1 MKSIFIIVFVFLF
14 HVEHALADESFS
26 DLAYSAAN
34 SSLEKIKNKN
44 IKIIIT
50 DRKKST
56 FHEEYFCN
64 LNNVLC
70 NILASGNYFSS
81 GRYDLAAKKIK
92 EINLEKLKHSVPS
105 YFYDEWLKTFNS
117 LNLENISNIPKLKT
131 YQPNNEL
138 SINYSNQEKQKGYI
152 RPSIPITAGRE
163 TVSIIIDTGMPLSI
177 ITKNSADKLK
187 AEYIKEAYLQ
197 INSNYSNGN
206 KNYCLAII
214 KELHVGKITIKNFPV
229 WVGGNDNAL
238 GLNFISLFNQVEFDS
253 DKIIINR
260 SNYSLRK
267 KIIDVKNYSDI
278 SGIVNK
284 KIAILDQDGKYQF
297 AQIDT
302 GMPYFM
308 ISSQETKNCNLSFIY
323 NGGDHT
329 KNWNYI
335 TCIKPTKI
343 KIYGGKT
350 IEKVMRIMDFP
361 YHIFPNYI
369 GAGILDNF
377 NLIIDN
383 QSGISGFY
391 EKPNESIRKNAS

>member
-1 MKSIFIIVFVFLF
+1 MKKFFIIIFIFLF
-14 HVEHALADESFS
+14 HIKYALADERFE
-26 DLAYSAAN
+26 DLAYSVAN
-34 SSLEKIKNKN
+34 SSLEKIKDNN
-44 IKIIIT
+44 IKKIII
-50 DRKKST
+50 DREKST
-56 FHEEYFCN
+56 FHETYSCN
-64 LNNVLC
+64 FNDVLC

-92 EINLEKLKHSVPS
+92 KINLEKLKYSVPS
-105 YFYDEWLKTFNS
+105 YFYDEWLKTFSS
-117 LNLENISNIPKLKT
+117 LNLENISNAPKLKT
-131 YQPNNEL
+131 YQPNKEL
-138 SINYSNQEKQKGYI
+138 SIHYSNSKKNKGYI
-152 RPSIPITAGRE
+152 RPSIPITVGRK
-163 TVSIIIDTGMPLSI
+163 SINIIIDTGMPLSI
-177 ITKNSADKLK
+177 ITKKSANKLK
-187 AEYIKEAYLQ
+187 VEYIKKASLK
-197 INSNYSNGN
+197 INSSYSTGN

-214 KELHVGKITIKNFPV
+214 KELNIGKIKIKNFPI

-260 SNYSLRK
+260 SNYSSRK
-267 KIIDVKNYSDI
+267 KIIDVKNYSDV

-284 KIAILDQDGKYQF
+284 KIAILDQDSKYQF

-308 ISSQETKNCNLSFIY
+308 ISSQKTENCNFSFIY
-323 NGGDHT
+323 SGGDHT
-329 KNWNYI
+329 KDWDYV

-343 KIYGGKT
+343 KIYGDT
-350 IEKVMRIMDFP
+350 TVEKVMRIMNFP

-369 GAGILDNF
+369 GAEILGDF

-391 EKPNESIRKNAS
+391 EKINEPASKNA